1 MTAPTRGD
9 VDLSLRHHR
18 YRHLNISHY
27 LPPEATP
34 ARREKKA
41 IDIDFIVLETLKTW
55 LQSRGLEGSGLEVAE
70 DFRL

>member
-41 IDIDFIVLETLKTW
+41 IDIDFIVL
-55 LQSRGLEGSGLEVAE
+55 LESAL
-70 DFRL
+70 RI